1 MKAEKGNIFT
11 VFDDLINRQEKELL
25 LNQKSKVIWM
35 TGLSGSGKTTI
46 AKALEKKLHL
56 NNIISQ
62 LLDGDNIRV
71 GISNNLSFSSE
82 DRLENI
88 RRISEISKLF
98 LNCGIVTLNCFISP
112 TNEIRKIAKN
122 IIGENDFIEIYIN
135 ASVKI
140 CEERDVKGLYR
151 KARKGEIKN
160 FTGISATFE
169 EPKQPNLV
177 IDTTLLSIEE
187 SVKKIYD
194 YILPLIKV

>member
-194 YILPLIKV
+194 YILPLIKE

>member
-112 TNEIRKIAKN
+112 TNEIRQIAKN
-122 IIGENDFIEIYIN
+122 IIGENNFIEIYIN

-194 YILPLIKV
+194 YILPLIKE